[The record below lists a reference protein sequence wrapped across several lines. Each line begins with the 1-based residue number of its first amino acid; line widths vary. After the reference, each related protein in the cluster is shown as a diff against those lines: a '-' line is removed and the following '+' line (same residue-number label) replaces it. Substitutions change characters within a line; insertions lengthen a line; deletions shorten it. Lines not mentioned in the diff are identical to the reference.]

1 MCGIL
6 GCIGVEDAA
15 QVLHD
20 GLKRLEYRG
29 YDSAGI
35 AVAHEGDIQVDKTA
49 GRVEAIEP
57 THIPHAT
64 FGLAHTRWATHGEP
78 NEANAHPHT
87 DCAGR
92 IAIAHNGI
100 IENHDELRQ
109 QLRQDGHAFTSTTDT
124 EVIAH
129 LIEDAYQAT
138 GDLGQALR
146 QARHRLEGSYAI
158 LAVHA
163 DEPNLVVGTRHE
175 SPLVVGIDDGA
186 LYLASD
192 VVAFREH
199 TDRVVHLEDGDLV
212 RLTSQGLIVDG
223 QRTEPV
229 QAEQVAWDLEDA
241 TKAGF
246 PHFMLKEMHE
256 QPRALREALTGRTQP
271 GSIEL
276 NDGDTSTRSP
286 SNETARDR
294 GIDLAQVADHDQLIF
309 IACGSSYNAALAAAH
324 KFEQLAGIE
333 ARVERAS
340 EYEPNPWQTDRAAV
354 VAVTQSGETADTLRA
369 LEAAK
374 QAGFTTLAV
383 TNTNGSTATRTA
395 HGWVPIRAGPEISVA
410 ATKTFASQLAVLH
423 NLAAHLAHL
432 RGFTPDPRVR
442 EELDHLQDV
451 PTQVQAT
458 LDEAGPA
465 NAVGQRLAD
474 HDRCF
479 VLGSGANHPLAEEI
493 ALKIK
498 EISYVHAE
506 AFPAGE
512 LKHGPLALVE
522 EGTPVLALTP
532 RTAEDPE
539 AMISS
544 MSEVAARGADVIAI
558 TDEPQPIEERGFQT
572 VPVAS
577 KTAAG
582 FVYSALVQ
590 GQRIAYQC
598 AVERGCNVDKPRNL
612 AKSVTVE

>member
-15 QVLHD
+15 QALHD
-20 GLKRLEYRG
+20 GLLRLEYRG

-35 AVAHEGDIQVDKTA
+35 AVAHEGDVHVDKTA

-57 THIPHAT
+57 THIPRST
-64 FGLAHTRWATHGEP
+64 FGLAHTRWATHGAP
-78 NEANAHPHT
+78 TQANAHPHT

-100 IENHDELRQ
+100 IENHGELRRE
-109 QLRQDGHAFTSTTDT
+109 LEARGHAFTSETDT

-129 LIEDAYQAT
+129 LIEEAYA

-146 QARHRLEGSYAI
+146 WARERLEGSYAI
-158 LAVHA
+158 LAMHA
-163 DEPNLVVGTRHE
+163 EEPDEIVGTRHE
-175 SPLVVGIDDGA
+175 SPLVVGVDAQA

-192 VVAFREH
+192 IVAFREH

-212 RLTSQGLIVDG
+212 RLTTQGLIVDPPKAS
-223 QRTEPV
+223 PV
-229 QAEQVAWDLEDA
+229 QPDTVSWDLEDA

-256 QPRALREALTGRTQP
+256 QPRALREALAGRT
-271 GSIEL
+271 
-276 NDGDTSTRSP
+276 
-286 SNETARDR
+286 TA
-294 GIDLAQVADHDQLIF
+294 GNLEINTHNGLDLEQLATEHGQLVLV
-309 IACGSSYNAALAAAH
+309 ACGSSYNAALAAAPAI
-324 KFEQLAGIE
+324 EDLAGMQ

-340 EYEPNPWQTDRAAV
+340 EYEPRAWQAEDAAV

-383 TNTNGSTATRTA
+383 TNTHGSTATRTA

-410 ATKTFASQLAVLH
+410 ATKTFASQLAVLT
-423 NLAAHLAHL
+423 NLATHLAHE
-432 RGFTPDPRVR
+432 RQHVSQPTIQAQ
-442 EELDHLQDV
+442 LDALQDV

-458 LDEAGPA
+458 LDEPGPA
-465 NAVGQRLAD
+465 NAIGEWLAD
-474 HDRCF
+474 HDHCF

-522 EGTPVLALTP
+522 EGTPVIALAPSMGKT
-532 RTAEDPE
+532 PE
-539 AMISS
+539 AILSS
-544 MSEVAARGADVIAI
+544 MNEVAARGANVVAI
-558 TDEPQPIEERGFQT
+558 SDDPEPLEERGFTT
-572 VPVAS
+572 VPVKARCATS
-577 KTAAG
+577 
-582 FVYSALVQ
+582 FQYSALVQ
-590 GQRIAYQC
+590 GQRLAYAC
-598 AVERGCNVDKPRNL
+598 AVERGTNVDKPRNL